1 MGACQPTWV
10 DQERCMSQFPAEE
23 SFSGRSFHCTL
34 ILPTYNAADFI
45 AQTVDRLRDFL
56 GRHPDWCCLFVS
68 DGCKA
73 GTVEKL
79 QPLLSAMPEQMRLE
93 AYEKNRGKGYALRR
107 GLNLARTPFKIFTDV
122 DLAYD
127 PDEALKILELLEHG
141 ADLAVV
147 NRASP
152 DSQFLI
158 SPRDFPNIYKRHMMS
173 RGFNW
178 WLRQMLPINILDTQ
192 AGLKGITAA
201 AWDILSPHM
210 TTNGFFFDVEL
221 LARAGAAQ
229 MKIDEIPVLVRYVD
243 PTTVRMVSHGWSMIK
258 DTVKLR
264 RAMRKMKL
272 QKPAKSVVSRPAPA
286 GHT

>member
-1 MGACQPTWV
+1 
-10 DQERCMSQFPAEE
+10 MSQLLMDEAFG
-23 SFSGRSFHCTL
+23 GRTFHCTL

-45 AQTVDRLRDFL
+45 EKTVERLTGFL
-56 GRHPDWCCLFVS
+56 KEHADWCCIFVS
-68 DGCKA
+68 DGCKQ

-79 QPLLSAMPEQMRLE
+79 EPLVRAMPEQMRLE
-93 AYEKNRGKGYALRR
+93 AYETNRGKGYALRR
-107 GLNLARTPFKIFTDV
+107 GLNLARTPYKIFTDV

-127 PDEALKILELLEHG
+127 PEEALKILKLLENG

-152 DSQFLI
+152 ESQFLI
-158 SPRDFPNIYKRHMMS
+158 SPRDFPNIYKRHIMS

-178 WLRQMLPINILDTQ
+178 WLRQMLPIGILDTQ

-201 AWDILSPHM
+201 AWDVLSPHM
-210 TTNGFFFDVEL
+210 TTNGFFFDVEF

-229 MKIDEIPVLVRYVD
+229 MRIDEIPVLVRYVD

-258 DTVKLR
+258 DTIKLR
-264 RAMRKMKL
+264 RSMRKFKMN
-272 QKPAKSVVSRPAPA
+272 QRVPRAIDAAPPTPATPA
-286 GHT
+286 HS

>member
-1 MGACQPTWV
+1 
-10 DQERCMSQFPAEE
+10 MSQFPGDE
-23 SFSGRSFHCTL
+23 SFAGRPFHCTL

-45 AQTVDRLRDFL
+45 GKTVDRLRDFL
-56 GRHPDWCCLFVS
+56 NEHPDWCCIFVS
-68 DGCKA
+68 DGCTNGSA
-73 GTVEKL
+73 EAL
-79 QPLLSAMPEQMRLE
+79 APLLKAMPEQMRLE

-127 PDEALKILELLEHG
+127 PDEALKILHLLENG

-147 NRASP
+147 NRASGQ
-152 DSQFLI
+152 SQFLI
-158 SPRDFPNIYKRHMMS
+158 SPPDFPNIYKRHLMS

-178 WLRQMLPINILDTQ
+178 WLRQMLPIQILDTQ

-210 TTNGFFFDVEL
+210 TTNGFFFDVEF

-229 MKIDEIPVLVRYVD
+229 MKIEEIPVLVRYVD

-258 DTVKLR
+258 DTIKLR
-264 RAMRKMKL
+264 RSMKRMKL
-272 QKPAKSVVSRPAPA
+272 QKPLARPAASVSSNPAPA
-286 GHT
+286 GHL